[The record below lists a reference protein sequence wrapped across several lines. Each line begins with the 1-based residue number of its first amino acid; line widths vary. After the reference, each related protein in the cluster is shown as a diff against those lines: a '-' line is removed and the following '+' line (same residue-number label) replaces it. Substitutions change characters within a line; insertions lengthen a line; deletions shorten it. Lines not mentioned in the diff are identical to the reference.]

1 MAEFI
6 KPPKIDAPTP
16 QAQIKQLEE
25 YAYKLSNQLNYMFSV
40 LEKNQEMK

>member
-16 QAQIKQLEE
+16 REQIKQLEE
-25 YAYKLSNQLNYMFSV
+25 YMYKLSNQLNYMFSV
-40 LEKNQEMK
+40 LEKNKETK